1 MNTLRKNIDL
11 VVLGFVLLFTYVV
24 FEFKEFF
31 GDYGL
36 WAVLISLC
44 GAALFASFRF
54 FNTPHKFESLFHFFA
69 CVFLLLVIFT
79 SVYESVGLC
88 CDTEGN
94 VFKPST
100 LDAWYFSIVTW
111 TTLGYG
117 DLSPPNILKPFA
129 MLQAVLGQ
137 IFMAM
142 IIGKTL
148 FILQR
153 KDKGEKDNAS

>member
-1 MNTLRKNIDL
+1 MSRLNKYIELI
-11 VVLGFVLLFTYVV
+11 VLGFVLLYTYIV
-24 FEFKEFF
+24 FKFVSFF
-31 GDYGL
+31 GDYGI
-36 WAVLISLC
+36 WTVLFLLC
-44 GAALFASFRF
+44 GAALFSSYRF
-54 FNTPHKFESLFHFFA
+54 FNTPNKMESLIHFLA
-69 CVFLLLVIFT
+69 CVALLLVIFT
-79 SVYESVGLC
+79 SVYQAVGLC
-88 CDTEGN
+88 CDAEGK
-94 VFKPST
+94 VFKPSS

-117 DLSPPNILKPFA
+117 DLSPPNILKPFT

-142 IIGKTL
+142 IIGKTV